1 MTRIDY
7 ISFDRPQ
14 VGDIYHRYSLNG
26 LFEEA
31 MIISVIGPAD
41 DQDQWTAVLM
51 TRNGAEFSSSG
62 ADYRNKF
69 DWVPHTWIYD
79 EFQRAW
85 IYPKS
90 ESTEEGAQAQTPEAF
105 NPAKIP
111 GPVEGERFMTWR
123 ARVLKE
129 IPLLKNNSEAKAM
142 LSAVW
147 RTREPGVSAK

>member
-1 MTRIDY
+1 MKRIDH
-7 ISFDRPQ
+7 ISFDRPL
-14 VGDIYHRYSLNG
+14 VGDIYHRYSLNS

-69 DWVPHTWIYD
+69 DWVPQAWIYD
-79 EFQRAW
+79 EFQKAW
-85 IYPKS
+85 IDPKS
-90 ESTEEGAQAQTPEAF
+90 ESSEDESQAQTPMAF
-105 NPAKIP
+105 DPSMIP
-111 GPVEGERFMTWR
+111 DPDEDERYMSWR
-123 ARVLKE
+123 ARVFKA
-129 IPLLKNNSEAKAM
+129 IPMLRNNNEATAL

-147 RTREPGVSAK
+147 RTREIGASAK